1 MTTIE
6 TDPDSADR
14 LASRFDELKH
24 RFRDATRK
32 LDLNSYITGHP
43 WRAIAFGLIA
53 GVIVGSL
60 GGGEER
66 AKRRREPD
74 RGKITQAAIAGI
86 SALGMTLVKE
96 LASSQ
101 LKSLLAKWQ
110 EGHQP
115 EPPTSPYAG

>member
-43 WRAIAFGLIA
+43 WQAIAFGLIA

-101 LKSLLAKWQ
+101 LKSLLAKWH
-110 EGHQP
+110 EHEP
-115 EPPTSPYAG
+115 EPPASPYAG